1 MPHIARGVELD
12 ALTLARPSLEDV
24 YLDLVGEQ
32 ALADTDTDSDSDSDS
47 EASVR

>member
-1 MPHIARGVELD
+1 MGRGVELE

-32 ALADTDTDSDSDSDS
+32 DLATED
-47 EASVR
+47 AR